1 LAARREINHLRNA
14 WIGRDSI
21 VFMWQFFE
29 LGALVTSA
37 TQDVV
42 DKFAIVRSESI
53 DTFVA
58 SFHRTAFF
66 LAATVAIGLL
76 GPLGGL
82 RLFFHWEVL
91 LFAPLC
97 VLSSL
102 LWTYLLR
109 NIEVMTI
116 GAVFYLA
123 PLLYLFIDTHLL
135 GMHFSAKEIAGIAL
149 LVGGGVAFSIDG
161 DSLRPKPE
169 LTRAVWGALMLVLFY
184 NGAEAYLFKYLHAT
198 YDLNGVSFYASLW
211 LLSTACLFALVLSQ
225 RKERLLIDKT
235 ARTYLPRVAVSKSC
249 DAASSVLNAQ
259 ALSLAAVSQVTAFD
273 ALYPLISFVLV
284 LIVQEYFKMSLNE
297 DLHRRR
303 LPWKAFAVA
312 LLVAGS
318 FLVA

>member
-1 LAARREINHLRNA
+1 
-14 WIGRDSI
+14 
-21 VFMWQFFE
+21 MWQFFE

-42 DKFAIVRSESI
+42 DKFAILRSESI

-58 SFHRTAFF
+58 SFHRTLFF
-66 LAATVAIGLL
+66 LLATVVIGLL
-76 GPLGGL
+76 GLLGGL

-91 LFAPLC
+91 LFVPFC
-97 VLSSL
+97 VLSSI

-109 NIEVMTI
+109 NVEVITI

-135 GMHFSAKEIAGIAL
+135 GTHFSAKEITGIAL

-161 DSLRPKPE
+161 DTFRPKRE
-169 LTRAVWGALMLVLFY
+169 LTRAVWGALVLALFY
-184 NGAEAYLFKYLHAT
+184 NGAEAYLFKYLHAS

-211 LLSTACLFALVLSQ
+211 LLSTACLFALVLAQ
-225 RKERLLIDKT
+225 RKERLLVDRT
-235 ARTYLPRVAVSKSC
+235 ARIYLPRIAVSKSC

-284 LIVQEYFKMSLNE
+284 VVVQGYFKMSLNE
-297 DLHRRR
+297 GFNRRQ

>member
-1 LAARREINHLRNA
+1 
-14 WIGRDSI
+14 
-21 VFMWQFFE
+21 MWQFFE

-58 SFHRTAFF
+58 SFHRTALF
-66 LAATVAIGLL
+66 LSATVVIGLL
-76 GPLGGL
+76 
-82 RLFFHWEVL
+82 
-91 LFAPLC
+91 
-97 VLSSL
+97 
-102 LWTYLLR
+102 LR
-109 NIEVMTI
+109 NVEVMTI

-135 GMHFSAKEIAGIAL
+135 GMHFSAKEITGIAL

-161 DSLRPKPE
+161 NTFRPKPE
-169 LTRAVWGALMLVLFY
+169 LTRAVWGALVLAVFY

-211 LLSTACLFALVLSQ
+211 LLSTACLFVLVLSQ
-225 RKERLLIDKT
+225 KKERLLVDRT

-249 DAASSVLNAQ
+249 DAVSSVLNGP
-259 ALSLAAVSQVTAFD
+259 SIVSGCCFANHSIRC
-273 ALYPLISFVLV
+273 AISADQLRAG
-284 LIVQEYFKMSLNE
+284 
-297 DLHRRR
+297 DHRPRLFQNVIERR
-303 LPWKAFAVA
+303 TSSASVAWKAFAVA